1 MRDLSVV
8 VPAYNEEHRISE
20 TLESIA
26 AFLEARDLDDELI
39 VVDDGSTDNTVVT
52 IEKYRPLFRR
62 LIVVQSPRN
71 IGKGHAVRQ
80 GMLKGTG
87 RHRLFL
93 DADNSTEITEF
104 DRLMSAAEA
113 EPVTPAVVIG
123 SVALAESNVNVY
135 QPGMRS
141 TLGRWGNKV
150 IQQLV
155 LPGIEDT
162 QRGFKVFTG
171 EASDVIFSRCTSNG
185 WAFDVEALAW
195 ARALGFHILEV
206 PITWEHREDSRVQ
219 ASAYF
224 ASMVDVVRIK
234 RRIDKERLELEPVT
248 SAHG

>member
-39 VVDDGSTDNTVVT
+39 VVDDGSTDSTVVT

-141 TLGRWGNKV
+141 TLGLSL
-150 IQQLV
+150 I
-155 LPGIEDT
+155 
-162 QRGFKVFTG
+162 
-171 EASDVIFSRCTSNG
+171 
-185 WAFDVEALAW
+185 
-195 ARALGFHILEV
+195 HI
-206 PITWEHREDSRVQ
+206 
-219 ASAYF
+219 
-224 ASMVDVVRIK
+224 
-234 RRIDKERLELEPVT
+234 
-248 SAHG
+248 